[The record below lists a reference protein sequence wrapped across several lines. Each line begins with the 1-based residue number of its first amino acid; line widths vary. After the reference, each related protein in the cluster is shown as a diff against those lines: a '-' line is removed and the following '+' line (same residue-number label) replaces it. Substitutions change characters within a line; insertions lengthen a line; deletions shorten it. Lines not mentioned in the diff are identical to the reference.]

1 MENTNKKKTLL
12 LIILFLG
19 IILVTVGGTLNSIGS
34 KENTDKK
41 QDEKETNEDYV
52 KDDDYNKDI
61 DLNSKLIY
69 DKEVKIYIDS
79 VNVSSDNLTI
89 GITVKNTSNQD
100 ITIYNKDIY
109 IDNHLVSGN
118 IFLEVAKG
126 KTEKDEISVYDPLI
140 RLGNVTTVNTLEIG
154 FSIENLNGETL
165 YDIEPIK
172 VSIDNKSN
180 VINVNGEELYN
191 KDGIIIKY
199 VTNETDFI
207 STNFYFYVENN
218 TSKDLLIYSEGVTIN
233 NKKVTSNIN
242 CDIKSGKKSLAL
254 MMVGDTEYSGEPV
267 NAMQIQIYFLDNNEY
282 EIIGNAILNKK

>member
-1 MENTNKKKTLL
+1 M
-12 LIILFLG
+12 LFLG
-19 IILVTVGGTLNSIGS
+19 IVLVVVGLILNGTKPKDNTSS
-34 KENTDKK
+34 KE
-41 QDEKETNEDYV
+41 QEKDEDYV

-61 DLNSKLIY
+61 NLNSKLIY

-89 GITVKNTSNQD
+89 GISIKNTSNQD
-100 ITIYNKDIY
+100 ITIYNQDIY

-118 IFLEVAKG
+118 LFLEVAKG

-154 FSIENLNGETL
+154 FCVEDINGDTL

-172 VSIDNKSN
+172 VSIDDKSN
-180 VINVNGEELYN
+180 TINVQGEELYN
-191 KDGIIIKY
+191 KDGIVIKY

-207 STNFYFYVENN
+207 STNFYFYIENN

-233 NKKVTSNIN
+233 NKNVSSNLN
-242 CDIKSGKKSLAL
+242 CDIKSGKKNLTL
-254 MMVGDTEYSGEPV
+254 MMVGDTEYSGEPIES
-267 NAMQIQIYFLDNNEY
+267 MQLKIFFLDNDEY

>member
-1 MENTNKKKTLL
+1 M
-12 LIILFLG
+12 LILG
-19 IILVTVGGTLNSIGS
+19 IVLVVVGLILNGTKTKDTTSS
-34 KENTDKK
+34 KD
-41 QDEKETNEDYV
+41 QEKDEDYV

-61 DLNSKLIY
+61 NLNSKLIY

-89 GITVKNTSNQD
+89 GISIKNTSNQD
-100 ITIYNKDIY
+100 ITIYNQDIY

-118 IFLEVAKG
+118 LFLEVAKG

-154 FSIENLNGETL
+154 FCVEDINGDTL

-172 VSIDNKSN
+172 VSIDDKSN
-180 VINVNGEELYN
+180 TINVQGEELYN
-191 KDGIIIKY
+191 KDGIVIKY

-207 STNFYFYVENN
+207 STNFYFYIENN

-233 NKKVTSNIN
+233 NKNVSSNLN
-242 CDIKSGKKSLAL
+242 CDIKSGKKNLTL
-254 MMVGDTEYSGEPV
+254 MMVGDTEYSGEPIES
-267 NAMQIQIYFLDNNEY
+267 MQLKIFFMDNNEY

>member
-1 MENTNKKKTLL
+1 M
-12 LIILFLG
+12 LFLG
-19 IILVTVGGTLNSIGS
+19 IVLVVVGLILNGTKPKDTTSS
-34 KENTDKK
+34 KDKEK
-41 QDEKETNEDYV
+41 DEGYV

-61 DLNSKLIY
+61 NLNSKLIY

-89 GITVKNTSNQD
+89 GISIKNTSNQD
-100 ITIYNKDIY
+100 ITIYNQDIY

-118 IFLEVAKG
+118 LFLEVAKG

-154 FSIENLNGETL
+154 FCVEDINGDTL

-172 VSIDNKSN
+172 VSIDDKSN
-180 VINVNGEELYN
+180 TINVQGEELYN
-191 KDGIIIKY
+191 KDGIVIKY

-207 STNFYFYVENN
+207 STNFYFYIENN

-233 NKKVTSNIN
+233 NKNVSSNLN
-242 CDIKSGKKSLAL
+242 CDIKSGKKNLTL
-254 MMVGDTEYSGEPV
+254 MMVGDTEYSGEPIES
-267 NAMQIQIYFLDNNEY
+267 MQLKIFFLDNNEY

>member
-1 MENTNKKKTLL
+1 MENKNKKKMILL
-12 LIILFLG
+12 VMLFLG
-19 IILVTVGGTLNSIGS
+19 IVLVVVGLILNGT
-34 KENTDKK
+34 KPKDNTSYKD
-41 QDEKETNEDYV
+41 QEKDEDYV

-61 DLNSKLIY
+61 NLNSKLIY

-89 GITVKNTSNQD
+89 GISIKNTSNQD
-100 ITIYNKDIY
+100 ITIYNQDIY

-118 IFLEVAKG
+118 LFLEVAKG
-126 KTEKDEISVYDPLI
+126 KTEKDEIGVYDPLI

-154 FSIENLNGETL
+154 FCVEDINGDTL

-172 VSIDNKSN
+172 VSIDDKSN
-180 VINVNGEELYN
+180 TINVQGEELYN
-191 KDGIIIKY
+191 KDGIVIKY

-207 STNFYFYVENN
+207 STNFYFYIENN

-233 NKKVTSNIN
+233 NKNVSSNLN
-242 CDIKSGKKSLAL
+242 CDIKSGKKNLTL
-254 MMVGDTEYSGEPV
+254 MMVGDTEYSGEPIES
-267 NAMQIQIYFLDNNEY
+267 MQLKIFFMDNNEY

>member
-1 MENTNKKKTLL
+1 M
-12 LIILFLG
+12 LFLG
-19 IILVTVGGTLNSIGS
+19 IVLVVVGLILNGTKPKDTTSS
-34 KENTDKK
+34 KDKEK
-41 QDEKETNEDYV
+41 DEGYV

-61 DLNSKLIY
+61 NLNSKLIY

-89 GITVKNTSNQD
+89 GISIKNTSNQD
-100 ITIYNKDIY
+100 ITIYNQDIY

-118 IFLEVAKG
+118 LFLEVAKG

-154 FSIENLNGETL
+154 FCVEDINGDTL

-172 VSIDNKSN
+172 VSIDDKSN
-180 VINVNGEELYN
+180 TINVQGEELYN

-199 VTNETDFI
+199 ITNETDFI
-207 STNFYFYVENN
+207 STNFYFYIENN
-218 TSKDLLIYSEGVTIN
+218 TSKDLLIYSEGVIIN
-233 NKKVTSNIN
+233 NKNVSSNLN
-242 CDIKSGKKSLAL
+242 CDIKSGKKNLTL
-254 MMVGDTEYSGEPV
+254 MMVGDTEYSGEPIES
-267 NAMQIQIYFLDNNEY
+267 MQLKIFFLDNNEY

>member
-1 MENTNKKKTLL
+1 M
-12 LIILFLG
+12 LFLG
-19 IILVTVGGTLNSIGS
+19 IVLVVVGLILNGTKPKDNTSS
-34 KENTDKK
+34 KE
-41 QDEKETNEDYV
+41 QEKDEDYV

-61 DLNSKLIY
+61 NLNSKLIY

-89 GITVKNTSNQD
+89 GISIKNTSNQD
-100 ITIYNKDIY
+100 ITIYNQDIY

-118 IFLEVAKG
+118 LFLEVAKG

-154 FSIENLNGETL
+154 FCVEDINGDTL

-172 VSIDNKSN
+172 VSIDDKSN
-180 VINVNGEELYN
+180 TINVQGEELYN
-191 KDGIIIKY
+191 KDGIVIKY

-207 STNFYFYVENN
+207 STNFYFYIENN

-233 NKKVTSNIN
+233 NKNVSSNLN
-242 CDIKSGKKSLAL
+242 CDIKSGKKNLTL
-254 MMVGDTEYSGEPV
+254 MMVGDTEYSGEPIES
-267 NAMQIQIYFLDNNEY
+267 MQLKIFFLDNNEY

>member
-1 MENTNKKKTLL
+1 M
-12 LIILFLG
+12 LFLG
-19 IILVTVGGTLNSIGS
+19 IVLVVVGLILNSTKPKDNTSS
-34 KENTDKK
+34 KD
-41 QDEKETNEDYV
+41 QEKDEDYV
-52 KDDDYNKDI
+52 KNDDYNKDI
-61 DLNSKLIY
+61 NLNSKLIY

-89 GITVKNTSNQD
+89 GISIKNTSNQD
-100 ITIYNKDIY
+100 ITIYNQDIY

-118 IFLEVAKG
+118 LFLEVAKG

-154 FSIENLNGETL
+154 FCVEDINGDTL

-172 VSIDNKSN
+172 VSIDDKSN
-180 VINVNGEELYN
+180 TINVQGEELYN
-191 KDGIIIKY
+191 KDGIVIKY

-207 STNFYFYVENN
+207 STNFYFYIENN

-233 NKKVTSNIN
+233 NKNVSSNLN
-242 CDIKSGKKSLAL
+242 CDIKSGKKNLTL
-254 MMVGDTEYSGEPV
+254 MMVGDTEYSGEPIES
-267 NAMQIQIYFLDNNEY
+267 MQLKIFFMDNNEY

>member
-1 MENTNKKKTLL
+1 M
-12 LIILFLG
+12 LFLG
-19 IILVTVGGTLNSIGS
+19 IVLVVVGLILNGTKPKDTTSS
-34 KENTDKK
+34 KDKEK
-41 QDEKETNEDYV
+41 DEGYV

-61 DLNSKLIY
+61 NLNSKLIY

-89 GITVKNTSNQD
+89 GISIKNTSNQD
-100 ITIYNKDIY
+100 ITIYNQDIY

-118 IFLEVAKG
+118 LFLEVAKG

-154 FSIENLNGETL
+154 FCVEDINGDTL

-172 VSIDNKSN
+172 VSIDDKTNT
-180 VINVNGEELYN
+180 INVQGEELYN
-191 KDGIIIKY
+191 KDGIVIKY

-207 STNFYFYVENN
+207 STNFYFYIENN

-233 NKKVTSNIN
+233 NKNVSSNLN
-242 CDIKSGKKSLAL
+242 CDIKSGKKNLTL
-254 MMVGDTEYSGEPV
+254 MMVGDTEYSGEPIES
-267 NAMQIQIYFLDNNEY
+267 MQL
-282 EIIGNAILNKK
+282 

>member
-1 MENTNKKKTLL
+1 MENANKKKTLL

-19 IILVTVGGTLNSIGS
+19 IVLVIVGLILNSTGTKINS
-34 KENTDKK
+34 DKNE
-41 QDEKETNEDYV
+41 EKEKQEDYV
-52 KDDDYNKDI
+52 KDDNYNKDI
-61 DLNSKLIY
+61 NLNSKLIY

-89 GITVKNTSNQD
+89 GITVKNTTNQD
-100 ITIYNKDIY
+100 ITVYNQDIY
-109 IDNHLVSGN
+109 IDSHLVSGN
-118 IFLEVAKG
+118 IFLEVGKG

-154 FSIENLNGETL
+154 FCIEDMNGDTL

-172 VSIDNKSN
+172 VSIDDKSN
-180 VINVNGEELYN
+180 TINVQGEELYN

-207 STNFYFYVENN
+207 STNFYFYIENN

-233 NKKVTSNIN
+233 NKKVSSNLN
-242 CDIKSGKKSLAL
+242 CDIKSGKKNLAL
-254 MMVGDTEYSGEPV
+254 MMVGNTEYSGEPISS
-267 NAMQIQIYFLDNNEY
+267 MQIKIFFLDNNEY